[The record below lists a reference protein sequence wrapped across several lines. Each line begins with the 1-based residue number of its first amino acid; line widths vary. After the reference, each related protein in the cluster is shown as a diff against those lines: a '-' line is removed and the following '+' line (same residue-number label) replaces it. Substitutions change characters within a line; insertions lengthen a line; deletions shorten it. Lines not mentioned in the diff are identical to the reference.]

1 MVINAYRVRKKEIV
15 FYPDKAVCGM
25 NPGGGFTKN
34 SKEMEGYRTQYTNS
48 VFSGQKLELDG
59 KYFNQCKF
67 KDCIIVLEKG
77 ETNIA
82 GCSFENCKLLL
93 KGNAYTVGKII
104 RLFTGKSP
112 LKVLDFDEPLFENAT
127 PKKD

>member
-1 MVINAYRVRKKEIV
+1 
-15 FYPDKAVCGM
+15 M
-25 NPGGGFTKN
+25 NPGESFTKN
-34 SKEMEGYRTQYTNS
+34 SKEMEGYRTQYKNS

-59 KYFNQCKF
+59 KYFNHCKF

-77 ETNIA
+77 ETNIV

-127 PKKD
+127 PKKG

>member
-1 MVINAYRVRKKEIV
+1 
-15 FYPDKAVCGM
+15 M
-25 NPGGGFTKN
+25 NHRGGFTKN
-34 SKEMEGYRTQYTNS
+34 SKEMEGYRTQYKNS

-59 KYFNQCKF
+59 KYFNHCKF

-104 RLFTGKSP
+104 KLFTGKRP
-112 LKVLDFDEPLFENAT
+112 LKVLDFDEPLFENTT

>member
-1 MVINAYRVRKKEIV
+1 
-15 FYPDKAVCGM
+15 M
-25 NPGGGFTKN
+25 NHRENFAKN
-34 SKEMEGYRTQYTNS
+34 SKEMEGYRTQYKNS

-59 KYFNQCKF
+59 KYFNRCTF
-67 KDCIIVLEKG
+67 KDCIIILEKG
-77 ETNIA
+77 ETTVA

-112 LKVLDFDEPLFENAT
+112 LKVLDFDEPLFENAM
-127 PKKD
+127 PKKG